1 MQKLIHIVTVLLFIS
16 ILTSCSE
23 LIPITLT
30 ATSPMKTEASI
41 SRMTATLAATP
52 MVSSTAGVATL
63 ATQPAFAATSTP
75 IELSFYQIRPVP
87 DGDTNTIWTAF
98 WQEDENSIYYAVIR
112 GGIYENLAWFV
123 ADIRDAPGIKEKQL
137 LSAPPILYSPIPLI
151 QGINQK
157 YHGAVS
163 PSGRYHLKYSKQNRV
178 IYIYDTLNQLNFTVM
193 KETGY
198 SNIRNAYWSKDEDKV
213 IFGAGGH
220 FGTFIF
226 LYDLKQQK
234 LVETEE
240 LLGLGE
246 SDLYDF
252 DLYEWSPSP
261 DGKYI
266 ARLDRQELTIVSLDD
281 KSAKRIPADR
291 QFQNLRWSGDSKR
304 LYFFYG
310 KPGEYSS
317 NFQAIGFYDISTK
330 TTGDI
335 IELSMLNAL
344 DNSSFL
350 FLGLYPG
357 GYSSFDVSPD
367 GKQFIFW
374 GGDNIWLLA
383 LH

>member
-1 MQKLIHIVTVLLFIS
+1 MRTFL
-16 ILTSCSE
+16 
-23 LIPITLT
+23 ITLLSLTLLTGCANASAKT
-30 ATSPMKTEASI
+30 ATPAAS
-41 SRMTATLAATP
+41 TLVSIPTLTVPPLPSATP
-52 MVSSTAGVATL
+52 HPTFTITPTDTPSPTAS
-63 ATQPAFAATSTP
+63 PTP
-75 IELSFYQIRPVP
+75 IEFSFYQIRPVP

-123 ADIRDAPGIKEKQL
+123 ADIRDAPSIKEKQL
-137 LSAPPILYSPIPLI
+137 LSAPPILYSPIPHI

-198 SNIRNAYWSKDEDKV
+198 SNIRNAYWAKAEDKV

-252 DLYEWSPSP
+252 DLYEWAPSP

-266 ARLDRQELTIVSLDD
+266 ARLDRQELTIVSLND
-281 KSAKRIPADR
+281 KSDNRIPADR

-335 IELSMLNAL
+335 IELSMLKGFIKG
-344 DNSSFL
+344 SF
-350 FLGLYPG
+350 
-357 GYSSFDVSPD
+357 FDVSPD

-374 GGDNIWLLA
+374 GGDNIWLLS
-383 LH
+383 LK